1 MAIRIQFRRDLA
13 INWTLNNPILLSG
26 EIGIETDTLKFK
38 IGNGAHWNDI
48 TSYALKPGEANGVAS
63 LNSVGK
69 ILTTQ
74 LPDEYSIS
82 ADFAA
87 ALDAVSTTGISEGT
101 NLYFT
106 DARAEAAVADNIAN
120 AFSLAQDDATT
131 KSNDARV
138 AAISAASSDATS
150 KANTAKLEA
159 IDVAALDATSKANDA
174 ENNAILAAATDASDK
189 DNLLSIALN
198 SVIDQA
204 IDQEVIDRNLAI
216 NSNIT
221 TALDQA
227 QTLINALTTTDIEEG
242 SNKYFTDTRA
252 REAVASDISNAI
264 SAIDFGISTTTDL
277 PEGTNL
283 YFTNARAVTA
293 TNAARGQVL
302 QTALGAV
309 DDLRTELSNNLTNTL
324 SDYVLE
330 ADRNTAGGFAGLDSS
345 GKLADSVIP
354 TNIATKQYADDAVA
368 ALVASAPG
376 TLNTLAELAT
386 ALANNEDG
394 LSAINTAIGLKLD
407 SSVASTT
414 YETIS
419 NVALKAPIHDPVF
432 TGIVTIPTGSEI
444 VGYLKESDAATTYLS
459 NTDASANYL
468 TKADAETIYI
478 QEATLAET
486 FLTVNN
492 AISTYLSLSD
502 AASDYVVK
510 QNPVLNGSISVPDL
524 GSGIVES
531 LNGTLTINSSIPNSY
546 LENSSITIN
555 GNQVSLGGNTT
566 ITGGYLNSNS
576 SIATNTISYGNSATP
591 PSGVAVGDIYIQ
603 Y

>member
-13 INWTLNNPILLSG
+13 VNWTLNNPILLAG

-38 IGNGAHWNDI
+38 IGNGARWNDI

-63 LNSVGK
+63 LNSLGK
-69 ILTTQ
+69 IEVSQ

-87 ALDAVSTTGISEGT
+87 ALDAVSTTGVSEGT

-131 KSNDARV
+131 KSNAARV
-138 AAISAASSDATS
+138 AAIAAASSDATS

-159 IDVAALDATSKANDA
+159 IDAASLDATAKANTAKYDA
-174 ENNAILAAATDASDK
+174 VLEAAADATEK
-189 DNLLSIALN
+189 DLLVST
-198 SVIDQA
+198 A
-204 IDQEVIDRNLAI
+204 IHAEIESAISAEVISRNAAI
-216 NSNIT
+216 SAEASARN
-221 TALDQA
+221 TAIA
-227 QTLINALTTTDIEEG
+227 TSINALTTTDIEEG

-252 REAVASDISNAI
+252 REAVASDITNAI
-264 SAIDFGISTTTDL
+264 NAIDFGISTTTDL

-283 YFTNARAVTA
+283 YFTNARAVAANQASRTA
-293 TNAARGQVL
+293 VL
-302 QTALGAV
+302 ASALGAV
-309 DDLRTELSNNLTNTL
+309 DDLRTEINNNLTNTL

-330 ADRNTAGGFAGLDSS
+330 ADRNAIGGFAGLDSN

-354 TNIATKQYADDAVA
+354 TTIATKQYADDAVA
-368 ALVASAPG
+368 ALVSSAPG

-386 ALANNEDG
+386 ALADNQDG
-394 LSAINTAIGLKLD
+394 LAAINTAIGSKLD
-407 SSVASTT
+407 SSIAATT

-459 NTDASANYL
+459 NTDASASYL
-468 TKADAETIYI
+468 TKEEADITYTK
-478 QEATLAET
+478 EATLAET
-486 FLTVNN
+486 FLTVDN
-492 AISTYLSLSD
+492 AASTYLSLTG
-502 AASDYVVK
+502 AASDYAVK
-510 QNPVLNGSISVPDL
+510 LNPVLDGTISVPNL

-531 LNGTLTINSSIPNSY
+531 LNGTLTVKSTLANSY

-555 GNQVSLGGNTT
+555 GNQVSLGGSTT

-576 SIATNTISYGNSATP
+576 AISTNTISYGNSATP